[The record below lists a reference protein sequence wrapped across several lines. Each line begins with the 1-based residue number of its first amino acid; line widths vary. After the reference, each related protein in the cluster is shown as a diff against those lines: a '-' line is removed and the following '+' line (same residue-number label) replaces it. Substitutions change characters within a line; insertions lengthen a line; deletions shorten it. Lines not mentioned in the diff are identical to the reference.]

1 MEGKAKSEKHDDDP
15 WGGVYA
21 VLGKRI
27 RNKRKKLDKMKG
39 VENDA
44 KSGKITL
51 TKEQEDMLAGKEG
64 LVA

>member
-1 MEGKAKSEKHDDDP
+1 
-15 WGGVYA
+15 
-21 VLGKRI
+21 
-27 RNKRKKLDKMKG
+27 MKG

-51 TKEQEDMLAGKEG
+51 TKEQEDMLAGKEA